1 MAYSLNDFIYS
12 QKLRFYNLERRENV
26 GATLHV
32 NGDGKYVWENEGATL
47 QKFLFNPSEDFDMV
61 VCSFANGVTIRA
73 HYDHTTLVESTN
85 AFSCDIYFDMYDSE
99 GDKIDSV
106 SSFGGSR
113 QFAYEYCSLT
123 SAYFMYSPPGF
134 NYDSYF
140 DPSDHPNNFTSG
152 GVIFTPAYYSL
163 LSTYPIDISGNIS
176 EEKATKNWT
185 RTANYLGFQTFD
197 DFMNTIIE
205 NGDDTPITPILLEDD
220 TSGPGGGQS
229 GDPSYDPF
237 SDPVDFPGLPS
248 GGSSIATGFIRVYN
262 PSSSQLQSL
271 AGVLWS
277 DSFIDTIKKIQ
288 NDPMEAIISL
298 HSVPIGLVGSNAECR
313 IGNFNSGVT
322 MPAISQQFYTIDMGS
337 IFIPEHWASALDY
350 TPYVTVDCFIPFVGV
365 VPLQVDDIVGKNI
378 HIKYNID
385 ILSGAT
391 VVSIMCNNSV
401 LYTYNTNVIMT
412 HPISQSS
419 YGPRYQAILGAIG
432 NTISGA
438 TQGGIGGA
446 VGGAVG
452 SGINV
457 ALSKQSNISRGGVIG
472 GATGCLGS
480 FRAYLIIHRPIQS
493 LASNFAHFKGYPSNI
508 STTLN
513 NVSGYTEVEH
523 IHLDGITCT
532 DSEKSEI
539 EALLYNGVIL

>member
-1 MAYSLNDFIYS
+1 MAYSLNDYIYS
-12 QKLRFYNLERRENV
+12 QKLRFYNSERRENV

-32 NGDGKYVWENEGATL
+32 IDDGKYIWENEGATL
-47 QKFLFNPSEDFDMV
+47 QKFLFNPSQDFDMT

-73 HYDHTTLVESTN
+73 HYDHTTLIEYTD
-85 AFSCDIYFDMYDSE
+85 AFTCDIYFDMYDSE

-106 SSFGGSR
+106 SSFGGTQ

-123 SAYFMYSPPGF
+123 SAYFMYSSPGF
-134 NYDSYF
+134 NYDSYYE
-140 DPSDHPNNFTSG
+140 PSDHPNNYASG
-152 GVIFTPAYYSL
+152 GIIFTPAHYSL
-163 LSTYPIDISGNIS
+163 LSTHPVDISGNIS
-176 EEKATKNWT
+176 AEKATKNWIRNPIT
-185 RTANYLGFQTFD
+185 LYFETFD
-197 DFMNTIIE
+197 DFMDTIIE
-205 NGDDTPITPILLEDD
+205 NGDDTPITPKLPEDD
-220 TSGPGGGQS
+220 TSQPGGGQS

-237 SDPVDFPGLPS
+237 SDPVDFPGLPT
-248 GGSSIATGFIRVYN
+248 GGSSIDTGFIRVYN
-262 PSSSQLQSL
+262 PSASQLQSL

-298 HSVPIGLVGSNAECR
+298 HSVPIGLVGSNVECR

-350 TPYVTVDCFIPFVGV
+350 TPYVTIDCFIPFVGV
-365 VPLQVDDIVGKNI
+365 VPLQVDDIIGKNI
-378 HIKYNID
+378 QIKYNID

-391 VVSIMCNNSV
+391 VVSIMCGDSV
-401 LYTYNTNVIMT
+401 LYSYNTNIIMT

-472 GATGCLGS
+472 GATGCLGN

-508 STTLN
+508 TTSLN
-513 NVSGYTEVEH
+513 SVSGYTEVEH
-523 IHLDGITCT
+523 VHLDGITCT

-539 EALLYNGVIL
+539 EALLYNGVIF